1 MGIYEP
7 DHHIGMWWEDSIKTD
22 SCQNICTS
30 PAAETDMRLVYMLED
45 IPHKE
50 LTQPK
55 DHDQETN
62 KSSDKVLRRL
72 AQNREAAR
80 KSRLRK
86 KAYVQQL
93 ESSRLK
99 LCQLEQELEQ
109 GIYIGGRLGER
120 TLGLSGSVNSGLC
133 WWHLSGIAAF
143 EMQYG
148 HWVEKQNQQT
158 CQLRAALQAH
168 ASDFELHM
176 LVKSGIRHYDNLFR
190 IKAITAKSD
199 VFYLMSG
206 MWRTPTERF
215 FLWIGGF
222 RPSKLLKVLSS
233 QLNPLTEQQMR
244 AVTGLQQ
251 CSQQAEDALSQ
262 GLDKLQQTLSETLA
276 CDPFGTFGAKN
287 YMGQMA
293 IAMTKLEALVSFV
306 NQVTY
311 KFCRHNQFI
320 LRITFDNRLC
330 SKCTTSSQL
339 ANQHEGCLPWV
350 TTSNAFARLVPY
362 GQLVLPHESA

>member
-7 DHHIGMWWEDSIKTD
+7 DHQIGMWEDSFKTD

-30 PAAETDMRLVYMLED
+30 PAAETDMRLVYMLEH

-55 DHDQETN
+55 DYDQETN

-109 GIYIGGRLGER
+109 VRQKGIYIGGRLGER
-120 TLGLSGSVNSGLC
+120 TLGLSGSVNSG
-133 WWHLSGIAAF
+133 IAVF
-143 EMQYG
+143 EMEYG

-168 ASDFELHM
+168 ASDIDLHM
-176 LVKSGIRHYDNLFR
+176 LVESGIRHYDNLFR

-262 GLDKLQQTLSETLA
+262 GLEKLKQTLSETLA
-276 CDPFGTFGAKN
+276 CDPFGTFGVTN

-306 NQVTY
+306 NQADHLRQQALRQMY
-311 KFCRHNQFI
+311 NI
-320 LRITFDNRLC
+320 L
-330 SKCTTSSQL
+330 TTRQSARGLLALGDYFQCLRALSSQW
-339 ANQHEGCLPWV
+339 ATRPP
-350 TTSNAFARLVPY
+350 S
-362 GQLVLPHESA
+362 